1 VIPVVVTDEDL
12 VEVLFC
18 ATSVADDPTDPDD
31 PVGPTSVDDPTDDA
45 AADPVVGALEDPT
58 TIPTGGGPSGR
69 TVLAL
74 LAFVIL
80 GLTGSMTLLVWSRG
94 G

>member
-1 VIPVVVTDEDL
+1 
-12 VEVLFC
+12 
-18 ATSVADDPTDPDD
+18 
-31 PVGPTSVDDPTDDA
+31 
-45 AADPVVGALEDPT
+45 
-58 TIPTGGGPSGR
+58 
-69 TVLAL
+69 VLAL